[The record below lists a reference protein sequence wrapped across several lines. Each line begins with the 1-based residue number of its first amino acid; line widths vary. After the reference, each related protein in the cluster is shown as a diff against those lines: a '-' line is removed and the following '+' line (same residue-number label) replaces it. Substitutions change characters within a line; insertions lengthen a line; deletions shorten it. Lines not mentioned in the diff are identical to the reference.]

1 MGTGQQEA
9 VVAPVVIPG
18 AGLQEEVDNPL
29 LCVLHTMDPQLQ
41 EKITMTLIDQVGVPL
56 LKRAGPVW
64 SWIRETVFRRPLPTP
79 APPLPVDFSRSIRLR
94 LREPDAITFDL
105 HTVPSVRIDFE
116 VINRSDVDL
125 VLDRIVL
132 TLWNGQPVLQGVM
145 AHRYPIPPNETT
157 STIFFAGMLTEGA
170 AALIRKNQDAIRSGS
185 GTATSN
191 QLQVGA
197 RAYFDAPTLGQS
209 FALEGW
215 NLIRPLVGS

>member
-1 MGTGQQEA
+1 MA
-9 VVAPVVIPG
+9 LVVIPG
-18 AGLQEEVDNPL
+18 AGFQLMDNPL

-56 LKRAGPVW
+56 LKRAGPPIW
-64 SWIRETVFRRPLPTP
+64 GWIRETVFRRPLL
-79 APPLPVDFSRSIRLR
+79 APPPPVDFTRSIRLR
-94 LREPDAITFDL
+94 LRGEAGAILLDL
-105 HTVPSVRIDFE
+105 SAVPSVRIDFE
-116 VINRSDVDL
+116 VINHSDVDL

-132 TLWNGQPVLQGVM
+132 TLWNGQVVLHGVM
-145 AHRYPIPPNETT
+145 AHRCPIPHNDTV
-157 STIFFAGMLTEGA
+157 STIVFMGSLTEGA

-215 NLIRPLVGS
+215 NLSRPLLGS